1 MFTQQRSPT
10 IDRLSVHV
18 AGHFQ
23 RVCSLVALS
32 VPFFVYMLIFENP
45 SFLLRATI
53 EKSQHALLQK
63 ARQALWTNPSKCRHI
78 STSLSLHS
86 CLYLCLCGHHHSQPN
101 SKSASSQVWS
111 KFPEVFLL
119 LLRMLSEMNCV
130 NKPDSW
136 LFGTP
141 SRVLRYFQVIKQS
154 QIIQIMPT

>member
-32 VPFFVYMLIFENP
+32 VPFFVYMLFFRKPLFSSLGHDREIPACIVAEGQ
-45 SFLLRATI
+45 A
-53 EKSQHALLQK
+53 
-63 ARQALWTNPSKCRHI
+63 ALWTNPSKCRHI

-86 CLYLCLCGHHHSQPN
+86 CLYLCFCGHHHSQPN

-130 NKPDSW
+130 NEPDSW